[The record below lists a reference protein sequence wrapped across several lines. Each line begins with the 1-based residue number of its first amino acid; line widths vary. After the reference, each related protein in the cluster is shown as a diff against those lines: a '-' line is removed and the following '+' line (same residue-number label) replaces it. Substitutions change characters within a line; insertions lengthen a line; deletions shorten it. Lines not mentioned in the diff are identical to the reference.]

1 MKFEHVSS
9 KIGRVLLDAYNN
21 TPYFNNIIND
31 ILGEDEEITA
41 DVFSRLPLF
50 NKQTIRDL
58 GWLNF
63 VSGEYL
69 DEDYRL
75 LRRKNMRVERTSGT
89 TGEPMQIL
97 WNQNDY
103 FSSIMNH
110 WKYRSDN
117 FGITPASKYCTSMKN
132 IPGGGAYYIDGNK
145 MIFSIKNI
153 TYESIAEII
162 KGMNEFKP
170 EWMYIQNSILFVLV
184 YSARKLGLTFPDS
197 LKYIEYMGEPICGY
211 FRNEIAKEISV
222 RTSNMYGCVETNGI
236 SLECVCGHN
245 HLLPDNVYVEIVD
258 IDGNVKNDGET
269 GFVCVT
275 GLHNTAMPILR
286 YRLNDMACV
295 SEGANCPCG
304 NPNPIIEIKA
314 ARMPEF
320 LILDD
325 SNTYPRASMY
335 SPIGIGMGLFEIE
348 PNDIAFSLKM
358 NSLDNYEI
366 QVYQNPHPDTDI
378 EQVFKEL
385 FIAYGLPNI
394 KFSVEYTDVCNM
406 MNRIGVLRL
415 R

>member
-31 ILGEDEEITA
+31 IVGEDEEITA

-117 FGITPASKYCTSMKN
+117 FGITPASKYCTSVKN
-132 IPGGGAYYIDGNK
+132 VPNGGAYHIDGNK
-145 MIFSIKNI
+145 MIFSIKKL
-153 TYESIAEII
+153 TYESITEII
-162 KGMNEFKP
+162 KALNEFNP
-170 EWMYIQNSILFVLV
+170 EWMYIQNSIMFILV
-184 YSARKLGLTFPDS
+184 YVARKLRLGFPKS
-197 LKYIEYMGEPICGY
+197 LKYIEYMGEPICGHY
-211 FRNEIAKEISV
+211 RNEIAKMISV
-222 RTSNMYGCVETNGI
+222 CTTNMYGCAETNGI
-236 SLECVCGHN
+236 SYECVHGHS
-245 HLLPDNVYVEIVD
+245 HLLHDNVYVEIVD
-258 IDGNVKNDGET
+258 ENGKVKEEGEK

-275 GLHNTAMPILR
+275 GLHNTAMPMLR
-286 YRLNDMACV
+286 YRLNDLAV
-295 SEGANCPCG
+295 INNGKNCPCG
-304 NPNPIIEIKA
+304 NQNPIIEILA
-314 ARMPEF
+314 ARLPEF

-325 SNTYPRASMY
+325 PNVYHKASLY
-335 SPIGIGMGLFEIE
+335 SPIGMESYLFEVKHS
-348 PNDIAFSLKM
+348 DIAFTLKM
-358 NSLDNYEI
+358 NSLDHYEI
-366 QVYQNPHPDTDI
+366 QVYQNSDLVPNI
-378 EQVFKEL
+378 EKIFKEI
-385 FIAYGLPNI
+385 FDAYGLPNI
-394 KFSVEYTDVCNM
+394 KFVVKQTEECNL
-406 MNRIGVLRL
+406 MNRVGVLRL

>member
-1 MKFEHVSS
+1 MKFENVSS

-31 ILGEDEEITA
+31 IVDENEEISV
-41 DVFSRLPLF
+41 DVFPRLPIF
-50 NKQTIRDL
+50 NKQTIREL

-69 DEDYRL
+69 DDDYRL
-75 LRRKNMRVERTSGT
+75 IRSKNMRVERTSGT

-103 FSSIMNH
+103 FSSILNH

-117 FGITPASKYCTSMKN
+117 FEITPASRYCTSVKN
-132 IPGGGAYYIDGNK
+132 IPGDSPYYIDGNK
-145 MIFSIKNI
+145 MLFSIKDFS
-153 TYESIAEII
+153 YESITEII

-170 EWMYIQNSILFVLV
+170 EWLYIQNSILFVLV
-184 YSARKLGLTFPDS
+184 YVARKLGLAFPDS
-197 LKYIEYMGEPICGY
+197 IKYIEYMGEPICGY
-211 FRNEIAKEISV
+211 FRNEIAKEIPAK
-222 RTSNMYGCVETNGI
+222 TSNMYGCVETNGI

-245 HLLPDNVYVEIVD
+245 HLLPNNVYVEIVD
-258 IDGNVKNDGET
+258 EVGNLKEYGDK

-286 YRLNDMACV
+286 YRLNDVAVVMD
-295 SEGANCPCG
+295 GNDCPCG
-304 NPNPIIEIKA
+304 NPNPIIEIMA

-325 SNTYPRASMY
+325 QAVYDKASLY
-335 SPIGIGMGLFEIE
+335 SPIGVGIGLFEIE
-348 PNDIAFSLKM
+348 ESDIAFTLKM
-358 NSLDNYEI
+358 NTLDHYEI
-366 QVYQNPHPDTDI
+366 QVYQNVDAVPDI
-378 EQVFKEL
+378 EAIFKEI
-385 FIAYGLPNI
+385 FDAYGLPNI
-394 KFSVEYTDVCNM
+394 KFMVTHTEECNL
-406 MNRIGVLRL
+406 MNRVGVLRL

>member
-1 MKFEHVSS
+1 MKLENVSS

-31 ILGEDEEITA
+31 LIGEDEEITV

-50 NKQTIRDL
+50 NKQTIREL

-75 LRRKNMRVERTSGT
+75 LRSTNMRVERTSGT

-110 WKYRSDN
+110 WKYRNDN
-117 FGITPASKYCTSMKN
+117 FGITPASRCCTSMKN

-145 MIFSIKNI
+145 MIFSVKDF
-153 TYESIAEII
+153 TYDSIAEII
-162 KGMNEFKP
+162 KGMTEFKP

-184 YSARKLGLTFPDS
+184 YAARKLGLTFPDS

-211 FRNEIAKEISV
+211 FRNETAKMIPV

-236 SLECVCGHN
+236 SNECVCGQN

-258 IDGNVKNDGET
+258 EEGNVKINGEK

-275 GLHNTAMPILR
+275 GLHNTAMPMLR
-286 YRLNDMACV
+286 YRLNDVAV
-295 SEGANCPCG
+295 IKNGKKCPCG
-304 NPNPIIEIKA
+304 NQNPIIEIMA

-325 SNTYPRASMY
+325 KDVYPKASMY
-335 SPIGIGMGLFEIE
+335 SPIGIGFRLFEIE
-348 PNDIAFSLKM
+348 DGDIAFTLKM
-358 NSLDNYEI
+358 NSLDHYEI
-366 QVYQNPHPDTDI
+366 QVYQNGDLVPDI
-378 EQVFKEL
+378 EMVFKEI
-385 FIAYGLPNI
+385 FDAYGLPNI
-394 KFSVEYTDVCNM
+394 KFVVKQTEECNL